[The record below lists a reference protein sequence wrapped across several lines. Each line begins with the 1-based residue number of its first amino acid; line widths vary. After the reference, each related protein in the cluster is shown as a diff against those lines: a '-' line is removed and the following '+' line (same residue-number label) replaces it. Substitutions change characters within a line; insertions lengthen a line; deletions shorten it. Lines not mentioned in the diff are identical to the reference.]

1 MQSRRQ
7 VLLEQLGDPVVL
19 LHEDDV
25 QRRQEGM
32 LVDAHLAGHEVVDL
46 LRLQQRRVWSDVQLS
61 RRECRVGISLI

>member
-1 MQSRRQ
+1 M
-7 VLLEQLGDPVVL
+7 L

-25 QRRQEGM
+25 QRRQEGV

-61 RRECRVGISLI
+61 GRKCRVGISLI